1 MKQKKSKIEI
11 ITKDDTTTNIFLNG
25 QDITENALSVTFKH
39 AAGEVPTVTIE
50 YLADECTVRT
60 LGELIVKKKESR
72 DATAIASRHQF
83 TGSCSF

>member
-1 MKQKKSKIEI
+1 MEQKKSKIEI

-60 LGELIVKKKESR
+60 LGELIIKK
-72 DATAIASRHQF
+72 HNP
-83 TGSCSF
+83 

>member
-1 MKQKKSKIEI
+1 MEQKKTKFEI

-50 YLADECTVRT
+50 YLVDECTVRT
-60 LGELIVKKKESR
+60 LGELIVKKKSR
-72 DATAIASRHQF
+72 DATAITSQHQF

>member
-1 MKQKKSKIEI
+1 MESQKSKFEI
-11 ITKDDTTTNIFLNG
+11 VSDKDTVTTILMNG

-60 LGELIVKKKESR
+60 LGELIVKKRKGRENSEV
-72 DATAIASRHQF
+72 
-83 TGSCSF
+83 

>member
-1 MKQKKSKIEI
+1 MEQKKTKFEI

-50 YLADECTVRT
+50 YLVDECTVRT
-60 LGELIVKKKESR
+60 LGELIVKKEGR
-72 DATAIASRHQF
+72 DATAITSRHQF
-83 TGSCSF
+83 TGSYSF

>member
-1 MKQKKSKIEI
+1 MEQKKTKFEI

-50 YLADECTVRT
+50 YLVDECTVRT
-60 LGELIVKKKESR
+60 LGELIVKKKKAVTLR
-72 DATAIASRHQF
+72 Q
-83 TGSCSF
+83 

>member
-1 MKQKKSKIEI
+1 MEQKKAKIEI

-60 LGELIVKKKESR
+60 LGELIIKK
-72 DATAIASRHQF
+72 HNP
-83 TGSCSF
+83 